1 MDKVKSKITRLF
13 LISFL
18 ILGTIYPFLSFA
30 ESQIDIQEGEI
41 SVETSPN
48 NPGPYQ
54 DVTLSLSSYAT
65 DLNKAIITW
74 QTKEGVV
81 LSGIGKT
88 SYTFKTEGTESM
100 TVINISIQPSGSV
113 NTITKRISIIPTEI
127 EIMWESI
134 SGYTPPFYK
143 GKALPAVGGL
153 IKAVAIP
160 NTKTIGSGSGSITY
174 TWKNNGET
182 KLDSSGYNKNS
193 YVFKNSLFEEQSEI
207 TVISSSVAGNF
218 GAEKTIKIPMY
229 TPKLIFYEKSPT
241 EGTLYN
247 KAFDKETTLLE
258 DEMTLVAEPYFTSF
272 SGKENNFIFNWKING
287 QNIQTPAKKNE
298 LTVRPTSRGGYATI
312 NLSVENTKEL
322 FQKISNSLKL
332 NI

>member
-1 MDKVKSKITRLF
+1 MDKVKSKIIRLF

-18 ILGTIYPFLSFA
+18 ILGTIYPFISFA
-30 ESQIDIQEGEI
+30 ESQISIQEGEI
-41 SVETSPN
+41 NVETSPN

-54 DVTLSLSSYAT
+54 DVTVSLSSYAT

-74 QTKEGVV
+74 QTKAGVV

-88 SYTFKTEGTESM
+88 FYTFKTEGTE
-100 TVINISIQPSGSV
+100 TINVININIQPSGSV

-127 EIMWESI
+127 EIMWESVN
-134 SGYTPPFYK
+134 GYTPPFYK
-143 GKALPAVGGL
+143 GKALPVSGGL

-160 NTKTIGSGSGSITY
+160 NTKTIASGSGSITY

-182 KLDSSGYNKNS
+182 NLDASGYNKNS
-193 YVFKNSLFEEQSEI
+193 YIFKNSLFEEQSEI

-229 TPKLIFYEKSPT
+229 SPKLIFYKKSPT
-241 EGTLYN
+241 EGALYN
-247 KAFDKETTLLE
+247 VALDKENIMTE
-258 DEMTLVAEPYFTSF
+258 EEMTIVAEPYFTSF

-287 QNIQTPAKKNE
+287 ENIQTPSKKNE
-298 LTVRPTSRGGYATI
+298 LTVRPTSRGGFATI
-312 NLSVENTKEL
+312 NLAVENTKEM
-322 FQKISNSLKL
+322 FQKISNSLRL

>member
-1 MDKVKSKITRLF
+1 MNKVKSKIIRLF

-18 ILGTIYPFLSFA
+18 ILGTIYPLISFA
-30 ESQIDIQEGEI
+30 ENQISIQDGEI

-54 DVTLSLSSYAT
+54 DVTINLSSYAT

-74 QTKEGVV
+74 QTKAGTV

-88 SYTFKTEGTESM
+88 SYTFKTEGTE
-100 TVINISIQPSGSV
+100 TLTTINIIIQPSGSV

-127 EIMWESI
+127 EIMWESM

-143 GKALPAVGGL
+143 GKTLPVSGSL

-160 NTKTIGSGSGSITY
+160 NTKTIGAGSGSITY
-174 TWKNNGET
+174 TWKNSGET
-182 KLDSSGYNKNS
+182 NLEASGYNKNS

-207 TVISSSVAGNF
+207 TVISSAVAGNF
-218 GAEKTIKIPMY
+218 GAEKTIIIPTY
-229 TPKLIFYEKSPT
+229 DPKLIFYKKSPT

-247 KAFDKETTLLE
+247 MALEKEATLIE
-258 DEMTLVAEPYFTSF
+258 DEMTIVAEPYFTSF

-287 QNIQTPAKKNE
+287 ENIQTPSKKTE
-298 LTVRPTSRGGYATI
+298 LTIRPNSRGGYATI
-312 NLSVENTKEL
+312 GLAIENTKEL